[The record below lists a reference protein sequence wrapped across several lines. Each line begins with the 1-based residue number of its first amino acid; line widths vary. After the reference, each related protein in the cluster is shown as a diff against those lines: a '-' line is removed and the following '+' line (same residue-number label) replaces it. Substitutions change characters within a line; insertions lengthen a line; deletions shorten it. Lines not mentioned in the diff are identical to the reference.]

1 MPEKEPLLA
10 SSLEPVTKPLPAA
23 LAGAIGQ
30 IVARQA
36 YVEWLLG
43 QVMYSLMEISIKQG
57 RVILKF
63 PRPGQYV
70 AAIRDLYDF
79 HGITP
84 QMSLEDLSRKLDV
97 SDRTRNVLT
106 RSVYMRARGKSRDI
120 VIARSPWDAGPGSE
134 SQDEVQVIDDA
145 FLARCRKHVD
155 AAVEAAEKFSATTD
169 DLLRK
174 LHERR
179 RTQRDLDRRARQR
192 SQ

>member
-1 MPEKEPLLA
+1 MPEKDPLLA

-23 LAGAIGQ
+23 LAAAIGQ

-63 PRPGQYV
+63 PRPGQYI

-134 SQDEVQVIDDA
+134 SQAEAQVVDAA

-155 AAVEAAEKFSATTD
+155 AAVEAA
-169 DLLRK
+169 
-174 LHERR
+174 
-179 RTQRDLDRRARQR
+179 
-192 SQ
+192 

>member
-1 MPEKEPLLA
+1 MPKDPLLA
-10 SSLEPVTKPLPAA
+10 SSFEPVTKALPAA

-30 IVARQA
+30 VVGRQA
-36 YVEWLLG
+36 YLEWVLG
-43 QVMYSLMEISIKQG
+43 QVMYDLMEISIKQG

-63 PRPGQYV
+63 PRPGQFI

-84 QMSLEDLSRKLDV
+84 AMSLEDLSRKLDV
-97 SDRTRNVLT
+97 ADRTRNVLT
-106 RSVYMRARGKSRDI
+106 RSAYMRSRGKSAAI

-134 SQDEVQVIDDA
+134 SQAEAQVVDA
-145 FLARCRKHVD
+145 EFLARCRKNVEI
-155 AAVEAAEKFSATTD
+155 AVEAAEKLQSTTD

-179 RTQRDLDRRARQR
+179 RTQRGLDRRTR
-192 SQ
+192 

>member
-1 MPEKEPLLA
+1 MPEKDTLLA

-23 LAGAIGQ
+23 IAGAIGQ

-63 PRPGQYV
+63 PRPGQYI

-97 SDRTRNVLT
+97 SDRTRNVLM

-134 SQDEVQVIDDA
+134 SQEEAQVVDEA
-145 FLARCRKHVD
+145 FLAGCRKHVD
-155 AAVEAAEKFSATTD
+155 AAVEAAEKFSTTTD
-169 DLLRK
+169 DLLRR

-179 RTQRDLDRRARQR
+179 RTQRTLDRRR
-192 SQ
+192 